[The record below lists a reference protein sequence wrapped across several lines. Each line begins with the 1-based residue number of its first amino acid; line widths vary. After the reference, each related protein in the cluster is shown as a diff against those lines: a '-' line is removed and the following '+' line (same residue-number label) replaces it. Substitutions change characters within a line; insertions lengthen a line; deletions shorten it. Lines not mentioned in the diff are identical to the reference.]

1 MVLLVVGCCSHKP
14 LASLRAAAPEGRHCC
29 RNPLSHPF
37 LWVTRASE
45 DEQILQNKCVRN
57 LRKGR
62 SEQAVSTVCVREG
75 LSGHHPHLDSSL
87 GQSFPWAV
95 ARPWSGPALC
105 GALGA
110 GKGSGFS
117 LWLCFFFPTPYLN
130 SFPCKQMP
138 IELSIFTQ
146 KSSIYVEPT
155 AKQHSVRV
163 KGNLV
168 HLQQQHKRHDPCAT
182 AVFICDGKTPCLTST
197 LKTTNDL
204 DCVNRTK
211 WI

>member
-37 LWVTRASE
+37 LWVTRASK

-110 GKGSGFS
+110 GKGLTCWIWIFLVALFLFS
-117 LWLCFFFPTPYLN
+117 HPVFEFVSLQANANRAVNIHPEKLHICRAN
-130 SFPCKQMP
+130 S
-138 IELSIFTQ
+138 
-146 KSSIYVEPT
+146 
-155 AKQHSVRV
+155 
-163 KGNLV
+163 
-168 HLQQQHKRHDPCAT
+168 
-182 AVFICDGKTPCLTST
+182 
-197 LKTTNDL
+197 KTTFSESQRKP
-204 DCVNRTK
+204 CSSPAAA
-211 WI
+211 